1 MQNTKKLVLAVA
13 SFAGLALFLLASVN
27 SVAEEKQKRQVFQ
40 AQAMGQGTQLG
51 RSFSVTLNISEYS
64 TLEERQHLVDAF
76 EKGGSEELFNA
87 LQKMPSKGRIAITG
101 TVGYDVSFVREIP
114 TENGRKIRVLTD
126 RPIQFGEA
134 RTSTRSKDY
143 NLSVLELDLSNQ
155 KDKTTGVLLPACQ
168 FKIDKKTKELV
179 IENYQNPWKLLNIMD
194 RSKK

>member
-13 SFAGLALFLLASVN
+13 SLAGLALFLLASVN